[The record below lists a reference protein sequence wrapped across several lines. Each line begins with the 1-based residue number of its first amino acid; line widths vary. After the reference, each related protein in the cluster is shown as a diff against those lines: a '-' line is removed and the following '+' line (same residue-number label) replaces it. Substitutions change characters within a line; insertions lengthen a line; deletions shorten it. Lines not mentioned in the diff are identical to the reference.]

1 MNRRHFLQLATLVA
15 CGSLSG
21 CVTKTARR
29 TAKTDTNKLL
39 LRTKME
45 AGHGGV
51 SGRYKRYR
59 ETAFTYA
66 FLIDLAKANL
76 IFERGIKP

>member
-1 MNRRHFLQLATLVA
+1 VA
-15 CGSLSG
+15 KLR
-21 CVTKTARR
+21 AF
-29 TAKTDTNKLL
+29 KTDQNRLL

-51 SGRYKRYR
+51 SGRYKRYQ

-66 FLIDLAKANL
+66 FLLDLL
-76 IFERGIKP
+76 GTSE

>member
-1 MNRRHFLQLATLVA
+1 VA
-15 CGSLSG
+15 CVPQFQYWEPAKWAAKLR
-21 CVTKTARR
+21 AL
-29 TAKTDTNKLL
+29 KTDRNTLL

-59 ETAFTYA
+59 ETAFSYA
-66 FLIDLAKANL
+66 FLLDLALAGRSVPETEN
-76 IFERGIKP
+76 

>member
-1 MNRRHFLQLATLVA
+1 
-15 CGSLSG
+15 
-21 CVTKTARR
+21 
-29 TAKTDTNKLL
+29 
-39 LRTKME
+39 ME

-66 FLIDLAKANL
+66 FLIDLAKADL
-76 IFERGIKP
+76 IFERDIKP